1 LAWFFLSF
9 FFCGSMFGWT
19 CTLVTAFPVAIVAT
33 IREWPRLSG
42 YADGSHVLVDVEV
55 WERRGKSAC
64 EVLLMLFFGWR
75 NMRCGRSSIAVT
87 IPKVAFLVMEL
98 LFGFFPIHGQRAL

>member
-1 LAWFFLSF
+1 
-9 FFCGSMFGWT
+9 MFGWT

-33 IREWPRLSG
+33 IQEWPGLSG
-42 YADGSHVLVDVEV
+42 YVDGSRVLVDVEV

-64 EVLLMLFFGWR
+64 EVLLMLFFGWN
-75 NMRCGRSSIAVT
+75 NMRCHRLSIAVT
-87 IPKVAFLVMEL
+87 IPHAAFLVMGL